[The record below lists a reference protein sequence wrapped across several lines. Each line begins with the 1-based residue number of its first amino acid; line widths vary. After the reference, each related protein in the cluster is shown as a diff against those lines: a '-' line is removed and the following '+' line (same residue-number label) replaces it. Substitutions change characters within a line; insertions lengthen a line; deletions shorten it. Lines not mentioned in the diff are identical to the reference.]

1 MTPDPRAAIRAAVK
15 RLIAS
20 IKIDAVEVTV
30 QRRDIEVLLAAV
42 ASGRR
47 MQGAEAPVLHPA
59 QQ

>member
-20 IKIDAVEVTV
+20 IKIDVVEVTV

-42 ASGRR
+42 RLRSAI
-47 MQGAEAPVLHPA
+47 VT
-59 QQ
+59 